1 MNEISI
7 SYLTSSSYFRRVH
20 TVAWAYL
27 QVLFPQDSSAVTLC
41 LTTVYVRDGHRL
53 TDGINQ
59 SEDYKWHFA
68 TELHE
73 ELP

>member
-7 SYLTSSSYFRRVH
+7 SYLTSSSYFRCVH

-53 TDGINQ
+53 TDRINQ